1 MKKLLL
7 SMFAALSFAGMNA
20 QTQVLADTSLEVSG
34 GGGTDWA
41 STSTNFGTVLCDAAS
56 CGTCGGPC
64 APATGTWYAWF
75 GGAGGADEIGTLTQS
90 FTTASAGAAIVRFMY
105 YLPITSGVTADS
117 TTMSVDGNQLWFS
130 TGVDSVQYGSAYT
143 PVVTTIPALAA
154 GAHDIEFYGHE
165 TGTGTNAYNSLID
178 DITLWVGG
186 AIGYTEYD
194 LTEGVAI
201 TVNNPDHFVNIA
213 FNLPTAM
220 DMNIA
225 ITDMSGRVV
234 ASQDMKQ
241 VTNNYVNFNT
251 MNYAAGVYNIVI
263 SNGFS
268 TNVHKLVIQ

>member
-7 SMFAALSFAGMNA
+7 SMFTALSFAGLNA
-20 QTQVLADTSLEVSG
+20 QTQVLADTSLEVTG

-41 STSTNFGTVLCDAAS
+41 STSTNFMTVLCDAN
-56 CGTCGGPC
+56 CGNCGGPC
-64 APATGTWYAWF
+64 APATGSWYAWF
-75 GGAGGADEIGTLTQS
+75 GGAGTSETGTLTQS
-90 FTTASAGAAIVRFMY
+90 FNTSTAGAAVLRFQY
-105 YLPITSGVTADS
+105 FLAAASGTTSDS
-117 TTMSVDGNQLWFS
+117 TTVSIDGNMLWNS
-130 TGVDSVQYGSAYT
+130 TGVDSVQYGAGYSA
-143 PVVTTIPALAA
+143 VTLPITNLAS
-154 GAHDIEFYGHE
+154 GAHSIDFYGNE
-165 TGTGTNAYNSLID
+165 TGSGTNTYNSLVD

-194 LTEGVAI
+194 LSEGVAI

-213 FNLPTAM
+213 FTLPTAM
-220 DMNIA
+220 DMNIS

-263 SNGFS
+263 SNGFT